1 MNDNT
6 CKICEKKFDN
16 DRSFHA
22 HLKAHD
28 IRMVEYY
35 QTHYPRYDL
44 YDKKIIKFKT
54 KKQYFY
60 DDFKFLF
67 DTIFPLS
74 ELATMAWVFVI
85 LNSSIELDAFE
96 ELEQSKNILRDL
108 IQTNNNIVG
117 DPVNDYNPN
126 SNA

>member
-60 DDFKFLF
+60 DDFNTRTNLKKWLK
-67 DTIFPLS
+67 DQPDDNAKEYCSKL
-74 ELATMAWVFVI
+74 L
-85 LNSSIELDAFE
+85 
-96 ELEQSKNILRDL
+96 LEKK
-108 IQTNNNIVG
+108 
-117 DPVNDYNPN
+117 
-126 SNA
+126 